1 MNANSSNK
9 VTQNIRR
16 TGLIIVI
23 LYLFVVLVMK
33 VLEANNFFGYP
44 LSSFSSDVF
53 APPSLKHLCGTD
65 RLGRDVC
72 LRTLQGSS
80 IAIEVVLLAIFFAL
94 TLGLPLGLLSGY
106 WGGVFDKCLSMV
118 MDTIFSIPVILLA
131 VVLAFVLGKGI
142 INASIALC
150 IVYSPQYFRLIRNQT
165 ISIKSETYVEAA
177 RVSGADVKTVVFK
190 YILPNVITPL
200 PILLTLNAA
209 DAVLVLGSLGFL
221 GLGVPADV
229 PEWGSD
235 LNLALAALPTGIW
248 WTALFPGL
256 AMFFLVLGLSF
267 IGEEI
272 DNIFEK

>member
-1 MNANSSNK
+1 MYINKSNR
-9 VTQNIRR
+9 VGQNIRK
-16 TGLIIVI
+16 TGFLIVGFYLLIVLI
-23 LYLFVVLVMK
+23 MK
-33 VLEANNFFGYP
+33 FLEVNNFFGYT
-44 LSSFSSDVF
+44 FSSLSNDVF
-53 APPSLKHLCGTD
+53 APPSIKHLCGTD

-72 LRTLQGSS
+72 LRTLQGASL
-80 IAIEVVLLAIFFAL
+80 AIEVVLLAIFFAL
-94 TLGLPLGLLSGY
+94 SLGLPLGLLSGY
-106 WGGVFDKCLSMV
+106 LGGVFDKFFSLI
-118 MDTIFSIPVILLA
+118 MDTIFSIPVILLS
-131 VVLAFVLGKGI
+131 VVVAFVLGKGI
-142 INASIALC
+142 LNAALALC

-165 ISIKSETYVEAA
+165 ILVKSETYIEAA
-177 RVSGADVKTVVFK
+177 RVSGANVKTILFK
-190 YILPNVITPL
+190 YVLPNVITPL

-267 IGEEI
+267 IGEELE
-272 DNIFEK
+272 NIFKK